1 MQSPEKTGNAHESWM
16 RVYPMTPLPNS
27 PPEDIP
33 KVCRVRVPWCW
44 ERHTEPKLIALWY
57 NCTADSWQQRP
68 PHSQRQLSNPPG
80 VGQTPMHSS
89 LQGLLCFGWLPWVMF
104 LKVKLMSYRAKA
116 RRVQSK
122 SLFHTCCV
130 SMDTAQDRAR
140 ASVSHSLST
149 HRTVFRPSQSTR

>member
-1 MQSPEKTGNAHESWM
+1 M
-16 RVYPMTPLPNS
+16 RVYPTTPLPNS

-44 ERHTEPKLIALWY
+44 ERHTEPKLYRRQLAAASSSFPEAAVKPPWCGANTYAFQPARTPALWL
-57 NCTADSWQQRP
+57 TS
-68 PHSQRQLSNPPG
+68 
-80 VGQTPMHSS
+80 VGY
-89 LQGLLCFGWLPWVMF
+89 GL
-104 LKVKLMSYRAKA
+104 KSEAHEYRAKA

-140 ASVSHSLST
+140 ASVSLSLSA